1 MDIEKGW
8 TKALKNTEVIRTRIQ
23 ALITTGDTTVS
34 YILLSESSINMGNT
48 VVREG
53 GIIVQK
59 PALILPPNNPQF
71 NGFEF
76 DGEEKE
82 SIDENLM
89 INFLLVRGINIPS
102 FRYDNKTSSLD
113 VYDGSLTKAIKYYK
127 NILQKKEDVHT
138 GLLVGPED
146 FWQFSLLIFICM
158 QIAKNAEGDVRRL
171 LEEYKRK
178 KKG

>member
-8 TKALKNTEVIRTRIQ
+8 TKALRNTEIIRTRIQ

-59 PALILPPNNPQF
+59 PALIVPPNNPQF

-76 DGEEKE
+76 NGEKE
-82 SIDENLM
+82 KNIDENSM
-89 INFLLVRGINIPS
+89 INFLLMELSAGADQQRFPG
-102 FRYDNKTSSLD
+102 
-113 VYDGSLTKAIKYYK
+113 
-127 NILQKKEDVHT
+127 
-138 GLLVGPED
+138 
-146 FWQFSLLIFICM
+146 
-158 QIAKNAEGDVRRL
+158 
-171 LEEYKRK
+171 
-178 KKG
+178 